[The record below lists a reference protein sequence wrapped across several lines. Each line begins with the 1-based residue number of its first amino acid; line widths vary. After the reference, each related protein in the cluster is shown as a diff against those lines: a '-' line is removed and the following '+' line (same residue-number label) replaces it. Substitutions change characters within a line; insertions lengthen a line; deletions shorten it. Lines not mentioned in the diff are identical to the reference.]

1 MTGLTTSCVGQGMAV
16 LCVATALLAGCS
28 DASAPIRGVAGLPVQ
43 QTAKVI
49 TKDAALKRKARLV
62 QLKVERTEADL
73 LRVRLGIPNHDDD
86 SLWIDIQ
93 VLFYDADGFE
103 LEKTNWQ
110 PLLLQTDQVT
120 YFDTVSLSSQAR
132 DYNVFLR
139 NARESKSE

>member
-1 MTGLTTSCVGQGMAV
+1 MTGLTKSCVGQGMAV
-16 LCVATALLAGCS
+16 LLVATALLAGCS

-73 LRVRLGIPNHDDD
+73 LRVRLGILNHDDD

-139 NARESKSE
+139 NARETESE